1 MRGIINNIINFYQ
14 MQAKALGVLVAN
26 TAKALEQS
34 EKERKANEQMQ
45 RLENFVKDLA
55 MNLNNML
62 TKFHFLKERK
72 TRKQERLT
80 EAQTKAA
87 AEFAIFVKSLTKNV
101 SSLLN
106 RPQQGQTFEEKID
119 KEMRELEANVGW
131 RLKEFDKALDETNET
146 LTTRLVKFAR
156 NITSGVSDLLQSCE
170 SIFTVAN
177 RRKSG
182 SLPEKPV
189 QDIKENFSARPPN
202 TNDNELENLFS
213 CTNIESVENNEKKS
227 KYLMHLKTQKDARIK
242 NAVCYGTIK

>member
-1 MRGIINNIINFYQ
+1 

-156 NITSGVSDLLQSCE
+156 NI
-170 SIFTVAN
+170 
-177 RRKSG
+177 
-182 SLPEKPV
+182 
-189 QDIKENFSARPPN
+189 
-202 TNDNELENLFS
+202 
-213 CTNIESVENNEKKS
+213 
-227 KYLMHLKTQKDARIK
+227 
-242 NAVCYGTIK
+242 

>member
-106 RPQQGQTFEEKID
+106 RSQQGQTFEEKSD

-156 NITSGVSDLLQSCE
+156 NI
-170 SIFTVAN
+170 
-177 RRKSG
+177 
-182 SLPEKPV
+182 
-189 QDIKENFSARPPN
+189 
-202 TNDNELENLFS
+202 
-213 CTNIESVENNEKKS
+213 
-227 KYLMHLKTQKDARIK
+227 
-242 NAVCYGTIK
+242 